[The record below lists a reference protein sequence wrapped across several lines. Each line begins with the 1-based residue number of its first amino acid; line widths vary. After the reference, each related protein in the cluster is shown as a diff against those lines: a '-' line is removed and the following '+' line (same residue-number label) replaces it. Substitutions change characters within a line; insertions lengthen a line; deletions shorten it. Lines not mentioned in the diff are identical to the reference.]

1 MRGTTMFLFSKSI
14 RRMYPLAI
22 CAIFLLQ
29 AGVKM
34 APSQV
39 SHRAETSSAGQPI
52 SVLIQTDREK
62 YSTGDTVKLDVSLQN
77 TGDATVYVD
86 RRMFWG
92 GLAGGLKLEISDE
105 QGKPVPSH
113 VLQDAIMPPP
123 KEGDTTI
130 LVRLDSGFF
139 YGTWLDLPAKDS
151 FPKPGRY
158 SIRVVYKSWLRR
170 EFVAPQLRDLPALW
184 ADSPEIASQR
194 VWVEIQQNSAT
205 NKPN

>member
-1 MRGTTMFLFSKSI
+1 MLLFPKFLRRSHSLAILTIFLF
-14 RRMYPLAI
+14 
-22 CAIFLLQ
+22 Q

-39 SHRAETSSAGQPI
+39 SQQATSSAGQRI
-52 SVLIQTDREK
+52 SVLIRTDREK
-62 YSTGDTVKLDVSLQN
+62 YSTGDTVRLDVSLQN
-77 TGDATVYVD
+77 TSDATVYVD

-92 GLAGGLKLEISDE
+92 GFAGGLKLEISDE

-113 VLQDAIMPPP
+113 VLHDAMMPPP
-123 KEGDTTI
+123 KEGDTSI

-139 YGTWLDLPAKDS
+139 YGTWLDLPVKES

-158 SIRVVYKSWLRR
+158 SLRVIYKSWLRK

-184 ADSPEIASQR
+184 ADSPEIASQLA
-194 VWVEIQQNSAT
+194 WVEIQQNSAT
-205 NKPN
+205 SKPNQ

>member
-1 MRGTTMFLFSKSI
+1 MFLFPKFL
-14 RRMYPLAI
+14 RRSYSLAI
-22 CAIFLLQ
+22 LTIFLFQ

-39 SHRAETSSAGQPI
+39 SQQATSSAGQRI
-52 SVLIQTDREK
+52 SVLIRTDREK
-62 YSTGDTVKLDVSLQN
+62 YSTGDTVRLDVSLQN
-77 TGDATVYVD
+77 TSDATVYVD

-92 GLAGGLKLEISDE
+92 GFAGGLKLEISDD

-113 VLQDAIMPPP
+113 VLHDAMMPPP
-123 KEGDTTI
+123 KEGDTSI

-139 YGTWLDLPAKDS
+139 YGTWLDLPVKEC

-158 SIRVVYKSWLRR
+158 SLRVIYKSWLRK

-184 ADSPEIASQR
+184 ADSPEIASQLA
-194 VWVEIQQNSAT
+194 WVEIQQNSAT
-205 NKPN
+205 SKPNQ